1 MFAPRTLGFFL
12 LVVSIASPVYG
23 QRGALTQRR
32 NLAQLVE
39 QSALI
44 VRGHVTSARTEPHPQ
59 FHNLMTVVVT
69 LRVDATLKGEPA
81 ATLTYRQFIW
91 DIRDR
96 MDAAGYRK
104 GQELLLLMN
113 APTRYGF
120 SSPAGLEQGRFRVR
134 KDAQGNR
141 VAMNGVANAGLFRD
155 VESQLKRQRR
165 ELPARLLPLVREHRS
180 GPLRADDLE
189 DLVRQLARTAAR

>member
-1 MFAPRTLGFFL
+1 MLARRSVGLIFV
-12 LVVSIASPVYG
+12 VVSLAAPLCA
-23 QRGALTQRR
+23 QRGALTQPR

-44 VRGHVTSARTEPHPQ
+44 VRGQVLSARTEPHPQ

-69 LRVDATLKGEPA
+69 LRVTETLKGEPA

-91 DIRDR
+91 DIRNR
-96 MDAAGYRK
+96 MDAAGYGK

-134 KDAQGNR
+134 RGAQGNR
-141 VAMNGVANAGLFRD
+141 VAMNGVGNAGLFRD

-165 ELPARLLPLVREHRS
+165 ELPARLLPLVREHRY

-189 DLVRQLARTAAR
+189 DLVRQLSRTPTR